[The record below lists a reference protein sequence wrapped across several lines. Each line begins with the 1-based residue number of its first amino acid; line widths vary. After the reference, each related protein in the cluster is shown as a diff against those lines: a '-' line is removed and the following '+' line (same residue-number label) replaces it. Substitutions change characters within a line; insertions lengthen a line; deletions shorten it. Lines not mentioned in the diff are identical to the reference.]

1 MVSVA
6 NRFIAA
12 WTSLVF
18 LDEYFKLECQLKIK
32 LSLEAQ
38 LGLLLLILI
47 LAITTLVSLF
57 QHFVNNIL
65 LAAIFSTAVIV
76 PATLLVLR
84 FYMAP
89 INKILIA
96 LNDGFHNFLDNDFS
110 VSLARTRDDELGDLI
125 AVYNKVSE
133 ALRDERVHLYQRE
146 LLLDTV
152 IQTTPVSLIL
162 SDDSGA
168 IIYSNSAARKLLHQG
183 KAINGLRFNS
193 LLENQPQAFSR
204 SVESGLSGLF
214 TVKLKDNTETFHL
227 TQNQFLLNGRQ
238 HKLYL
243 FKSLTKEISRQ
254 EVNTWKKVIRLISH
268 ELNNS
273 LAPISSLAHSGQL
286 ISEQQKQ
293 PKFNSIFETIEERAR
308 YLQNFIEGYAKF
320 ARLPKPQIQAVD
332 LDSFLQGLNK
342 IKPFKSSNQ
351 SASNICY
358 FDPAQM
364 QQVVINLIKNAYE
377 SGTVI
382 DEVQLRVKGDLET
395 LEIQILDRGKGMS
408 EQNLSSALMPFYS
421 TKAEG
426 TGLGLPLCREIVEAH
441 GGRIIISN
449 RKSGGLKVTLLIP
462 NRQRKVQR
470 QAAQ

>member
-1 MVSVA
+1 MKV
-6 NRFIAA
+6 
-12 WTSLVF
+12 
-18 LDEYFKLECQLKIK
+18 K

-38 LGLLLLILI
+38 LGLFILILI
-47 LAITTLVSLF
+47 LAITTLVGLF
-57 QHFVNNIL
+57 QYFVGNIL
-65 LAAIFSTAVIV
+65 LATIFSTAIIL
-76 PATLLVLR
+76 PTALLILR

-89 INKILIA
+89 INKILVA

-110 VSLARTRDDELGDLI
+110 VSLAQTRGDELGDLI
-125 AVYNKVSE
+125 GIYNKVSE

-162 SDDSGA
+162 NDDSGA
-168 IIYSNSAARKLLHQG
+168 IIYSNSAARKLLNDG
-183 KAINGLRFNS
+183 KAINGLKFKS
-193 LLENQPQAFSR
+193 LIENQPKAFSR
-204 SVESGLSGLF
+204 SIESGLSGLF
-214 TVKLKDNTETFHL
+214 TVKLLDNTETYHL

-238 HKLYL
+238 HRLYL

-286 ISEQQKQ
+286 ISEQQNQ
-293 PKFNSIFETIEERAR
+293 PKLKNIFATVEERAR

-332 LDSFLQGLNK
+332 LESFLQGLNK
-342 IKPFKSSNQ
+342 IKAFRASIQSSNDV
-351 SASNICY
+351 CY

-377 SGTVI
+377 SGT
-382 DEVQLRVKGDLET
+382 DAEEVQLKAKSNLET
-395 LEIQILDRGKGMS
+395 LELEILDRGKGMT

-441 GGRIIISN
+441 GGKIIISN

-462 NRQRKVQR
+462 NRQRAVHKIT
-470 QAAQ
+470 AP